1 MYLKVVMCDFRIREF
16 GHPNFSHR
24 YTIQCVL
31 PINLYNQQIFTFL
44 WFWFLLLFFAN
55 CYALV
60 QWISRMLPR
69 ARRRYI
75 NRRLNML
82 NYFQTLNVTTSV
94 VLKRPRRSLFGSS
107 RRRNKLVSLEAKR
120 QKRKFIDEYLKF
132 DGVFILRMIAMLTS
146 EIVGT
151 ELLHELWNKRAGG
164 VIGYDYDGVDD
175 GGGSGGGG
183 GDIKKAPPIGFY
195 MGPPPTLGANGF
207 DSMVINS
214 CFILFCCILN

>member
-1 MYLKVVMCDFRIREF
+1 MCDFKIREF

-60 QWISRMLPR
+60 QWVSRMLPQ
-69 ARRRYI
+69 ARRRYVT
-75 NRRLNML
+75 RRLNML

-94 VLKRPRRSLFGSS
+94 VLKPRGIFGQK
-107 RRRNKLVSLEAKR
+107 RKPVSLESKR

-132 DGVFILRMIAMLTS
+132 DGVFILRMISMLTS

-151 ELLHELWNKRAGG
+151 ELLHELWKKRAG
-164 VIGYDYDGVDD
+164 VEVDYDYGDGSVT
-175 GGGSGGGG
+175 GSGGPHSPRKLDG
-183 GDIKKAPPIGFY
+183 GFY
-195 MGPPPTLGANGF
+195 GGF
-207 DSMVINS
+207 DPGQQSQQQHVMVRDS
-214 CFILFCCILN
+214 F

>member
-1 MYLKVVMCDFRIREF
+1 MMLIIKVVMCDFHIREF
-16 GHPNFSHR
+16 GHPNFSHK

-55 CYALV
+55 CYALA

-69 ARRRYI
+69 ARRRYV

-94 VLKRPRRSLFGSS
+94 VLKRTRRSIFGSS
-107 RRRNKLVSLEAKR
+107 RRRAKPVSLEAKR

-146 EIVGT
+146 ELVGT

-164 VIGYDYDGVDD
+164 VLGDAYDDGSVY
-175 GGGSGGGG
+175 GGGSFHERHHGGSE
-183 GDIKKAPPIGFY
+183 IRKAPIGFY
-195 MGPPPTLGANGF
+195 TGPPPTISTSDYEN
-207 DSMVINS
+207 MVES
-214 CFILFCCILN
+214 Y